1 MSNKVLVVVDM
12 QNDFITGALANTEGQ
27 KIVPK
32 LVDYVKNFDGDVF
45 TTQDTHGQDYMS
57 TVEGQNLPVP
67 HCIMA
72 EDGWQLIPELLDILQ
87 DDDFYKN
94 KSVRNFLKNTFGS
107 IELAEAISSNGYDEI
122 EICGVC
128 TDICVI
134 SNTLL
139 IKAALPNAKI
149 SVLKDL
155 CAGVTPESHETALKA
170 MAACHINIV

>member
-1 MSNKVLVVVDM
+1 
-12 QNDFITGALANTEGQ
+12 
-27 KIVPK
+27 
-32 LVDYVKNFDGDVF
+32 
-45 TTQDTHGQDYMS
+45 
-57 TVEGQNLPVP
+57 
-67 HCIMA
+67 
-72 EDGWQLIPELLDILQ
+72 LLDILQ
-87 DDDFYKN
+87 DNDFYEN

-107 IELAEAISSNGYDEI
+107 IELAEAISSNDYDEI